1 MKNTWSITESIYLY
15 YSYDEERVFI
25 ANPESK
31 KYYGPVKKISE
42 SVKDPELIKNDG
54 HIVKFCE
61 GKLKINL
68 GGNWKTIGNIFIEDI
83 VAQLSSV
90 TIKDG
95 EISGVIFGFKAD
107 CPENTLPLFPG
118 SDYLKDAEKEFI
130 RKINLTLYKKTT
142 KYIPGHKY
150 DCENGTYL
158 YLGEVY
164 SHMSSKNISKR
175 YTTNKKGIR
184 TVYIFTNDFEGIHDV
199 EEFYTKYVINEVS
212 SFPEDILEKTLFLIS
227 TKKTMVDLGEFMKID
242 PTFKP
247 ESVWEKRIKYFMDFK
262 ETYSDFSSLYRY
274 SEIRGLFSGFDI
286 SSDLTPVVSDVSKD
300 LIKNIIKNEFKF
312 ILYKYYDLTVNRNKY
327 NIVTSDTIGDQA
339 KALSSSFLYTNLRN
353 VLNIYYEDYYR
364 EMIDILFGI
373 YIYYLGEISIKEYK
387 LLTIS
392 ISDFND
398 LIENF
403 GYLEYRSP
411 ENYIKTI
418 DFVFINENKRNFET
432 FLGNGLYRDI
442 IKDIYKKAISNNG
455 SELKEYSIT
464 NIGTPNR
471 PYFEYNMSISL
482 EDIIKYFRVKTIFD
496 LPENFKNELVDK
508 KIYKVIIKTREGIV
522 IN

>member
-1 MKNTWSITESIYLY
+1 
-15 YSYDEERVFI
+15 
-25 ANPESK
+25 
-31 KYYGPVKKISE
+31 
-42 SVKDPELIKNDG
+42 
-54 HIVKFCE
+54 
-61 GKLKINL
+61 
-68 GGNWKTIGNIFIEDI
+68 
-83 VAQLSSV
+83 
-90 TIKDG
+90 
-95 EISGVIFGFKAD
+95 
-107 CPENTLPLFPG
+107 
-118 SDYLKDAEKEFI
+118 
-130 RKINLTLYKKTT
+130 
-142 KYIPGHKY
+142 
-150 DCENGTYL
+150 
-158 YLGEVY
+158 
-164 SHMSSKNISKR
+164 MSSKNISKR

-184 TVYIFTNDFEGIHDV
+184 SVYVFTNDFEGIHDV

-212 SFPEDILEKTLFLIS
+212 SFPEDILEKTLFLTS

-262 ETYSDFSSLYRY
+262 ETYSSFSSLYRY
-274 SEIRGLFSGFDI
+274 SEIRSLFSGFDI

-312 ILYKYYDLTVNRNKY
+312 ILYKYYGLTVNRNKY
-327 NIVTSDTIGDQA
+327 NIVTTDTIGDQS
-339 KALSSSFLYTNLRN
+339 KALCSSFLYTNLRN
-353 VLNIYYEDYYR
+353 VLNVYYEDYYR

-373 YIYYLGEISIKEYK
+373 SIYNLGEISIKEYK

-392 ISDFND
+392 TSDFND

-482 EDIIKYFRVKTIFD
+482 EDIIKYFKVKTIFD